1 MFESS
6 SLDYVKVHFKELHP
20 KILFYNPFR
29 YNKGRPMRVDSGNE
43 GLHESAH
50 KCVQLYGRLVKEKRT
65 LALSGVNREGEAPP
79 LGPTPLHFAKLVQP
93 IGSIQFVKSVTSL
106 LSSSKNV
113 SVWFFMMSLQNWLWM
128 YLI

>member
-1 MFESS
+1 
-6 SLDYVKVHFKELHP
+6 
-20 KILFYNPFR
+20 
-29 YNKGRPMRVDSGNE
+29 MRVDSGNE

-113 SVWFFMMSLQNWLWM
+113 SV
-128 YLI
+128 